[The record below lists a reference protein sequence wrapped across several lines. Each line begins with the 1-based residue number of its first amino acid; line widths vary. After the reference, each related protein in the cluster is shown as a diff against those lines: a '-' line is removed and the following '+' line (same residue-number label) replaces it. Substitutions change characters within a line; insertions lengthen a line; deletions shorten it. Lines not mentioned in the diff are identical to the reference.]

1 MQKQTENLKKSDL
14 IGRFLA
20 MFLFA
25 FIAISGYA
33 QSKVTGKVVDS
44 NGEPVIGASVIVK
57 GTSLGG
63 VTDIDGNFSIN
74 NVQPNQSLVISYVG
88 YTTQTVAVKGTTRF
102 NIVLEDDNA
111 LLDEVVVVG
120 YGTQRKTDVTG
131 ALSHVGAKELEARP
145 VSNAF

>member
-1 MQKQTENLKKSDL
+1 
-14 IGRFLA
+14 

-63 VTDIDGNFSIN
+63 NG
-74 NVQPNQSLVISYVG
+74 
-88 YTTQTVAVKGTTRF
+88 
-102 NIVLEDDNA
+102 
-111 LLDEVVVVG
+111 
-120 YGTQRKTDVTG
+120 
-131 ALSHVGAKELEARP
+131 H
-145 VSNAF
+145 